1 MKLIYKTLDVDE
13 FGIECKVLRS
23 QSSNFYVYQT
33 DLDNK
38 ARLKRAFKG
47 ARFFYK
53 YAKEV
58 FLEPI
63 SYNEQDGIATA
74 LYTYISSGKLN
85 DFLDK
90 APDHMQY
97 AMGKKSGRALSALH
111 TIPLSNKQKQKAT
124 LHIEKTKQKL
134 YTYLTSL
141 DRMPNDGE
149 TIEAIGDRFDLF
161 SVLKP
166 VMRYGAFKADHILI
180 SKDMDIIF
188 TPSSSYGEGDICE
201 DFALLAC
208 EHSGNYPCFVAGAID
223 GYFGLKIP
231 SQFYLGFALHCALNS
246 LYRCALRSQINDKE
260 KQRMQEQSLRIQ
272 LDFLSFNTPIP
283 DYLQSQR
290 VKEARAKCES
300 LNL

>member
-13 FGIECKVLRS
+13 FGVECKVLRS

-33 DLDNK
+33 NLENK
-38 ARLKRAFKG
+38 ARVKRAFNG
-47 ARFFYK
+47 ACFFYK
-53 YAKEV
+53 YAKDV

-63 SYNEQDGIATA
+63 SYNEQDDIATA
-74 LYTYISSGKLN
+74 LYTYISSGKLS
-85 DFLDK
+85 DFLDN

-97 AMGKKSGRALSALH
+97 AIGKKCGRSLGVLH
-111 TIPLSNKQKQKAT
+111 AIPLSEVQKQKAHK
-124 LHIEKTKQKL
+124 HIEKTKEKL

-141 DRMPNDGE
+141 ERMPNDGE

-180 SKDMDIIF
+180 TKDMDIIF

-231 SQFYLGFALHCALNS
+231 TQFYLGFALHCAFNS
-246 LYRCALRSQINDKE
+246 LYRCALRSQINAQE
-260 KQRMQEQSLRIQ
+260 KIRMQEQSMRIQ

-290 VKEARAKCES
+290 VKDARTKCES